1 MANRLTDS
9 VSGRETAQLPGSVDE
24 PKVDAKF
31 DKGVLELD
39 ACLGRRSRGS
49 LCA

>member
-9 VSGRETAQLPGSVDE
+9 VSECETARLRDSVDE

-31 DKGVLELD
+31 DKGVPKLD